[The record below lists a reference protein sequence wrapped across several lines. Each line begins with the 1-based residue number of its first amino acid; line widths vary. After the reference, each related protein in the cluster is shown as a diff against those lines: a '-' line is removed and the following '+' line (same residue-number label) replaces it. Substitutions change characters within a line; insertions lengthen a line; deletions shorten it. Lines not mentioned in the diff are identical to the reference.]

1 MLDPVHLRTLGAV
14 LQHRSFAGAAADLR
28 YTPSAV
34 SQQMSALERSCG
46 VALFERLPHGI
57 VATGAAELLSARSA
71 DLLADLA
78 AAERAITEVARGQ
91 SGVLRVGAFPTA
103 GARLVPAALSAF
115 TQERPD
121 TDVQLEEGE
130 PAALTSSLLAG
141 TLDVALVYRYDLVP
155 VDDDARVT
163 GVELLREQVRLLVHR
178 DHSLARR
185 ASRDSPR
192 PVSILAVRDERWVAP
207 LLGSPGAVSLYRR
220 CAAAGFT
227 PAVAFRSND
236 YSVVRGLVAAGLG
249 VALVPD
255 LALADDE
262 RVRAVPLRGRQDAVG
277 RTVRLLYRTS
287 NRNPLLPP
295 MMAALEAAASDV
307 LAA

>member
-1 MLDPVHLRTLGAV
+1 MLDPIQLRTLGAV
-14 LQHRSFAGAAADLR
+14 VRYGSFAAAAAELR

-34 SQQMSALERSCG
+34 SQQMAALERSCG
-46 VALFERLPHGI
+46 VGLFERLPHGI

-78 AAERAITEVARGQ
+78 AAELAVSEVARGQ
-91 SGVLRVGAFPTA
+91 SGELRMGAFPTA
-103 GARLVPAALSAF
+103 GARLVPGALRAF
-115 TQERPD
+115 THQRPGIG
-121 TDVQLEEGE
+121 VQLDEGE
-130 PAALTSSLLAG
+130 PEALTASLLGG

-155 VDDDARVT
+155 VDDDARLS

-178 DHSLARR
+178 DHPLAR
-185 ASRDSPR
+185 ASAGRSR
-192 PVSILAVRDERWVAP
+192 PVPISTVRDERWVAP
-207 LLGSPGAVSLYRR
+207 LSGSPGALSLDRR

-255 LALADDE
+255 LALVDDE
-262 RVRAVPLRGRQDAVG
+262 RVRAVTLTGRREGVG
-277 RTVRLLYRTS
+277 RTVRLLHRTT
-287 NRNPLLPP
+287 NRNPLLAP
-295 MMAALEAAASDV
+295 MIAVLHAAASEV

>member
-1 MLDPVHLRTLGAV
+1 MLDPVHLRTLSAV
-14 LQHRSFAGAAADLR
+14 VRLRSFAAAAAELR

-57 VATGAAELLSARSA
+57 VATGAAELLSGRSA

-78 AAERAITEVARGQ
+78 AAERAVTEVARGH

-103 GARLVPAALSAF
+103 GARLVPAALGDF
-115 TQERPD
+115 VRERPSI
-121 TDVQLEEGE
+121 DVQLDEGE
-130 PAALTSSLLAG
+130 PGALTASLLGG

-155 VDDDARVT
+155 VDDDTRLS
-163 GVELLREQVRLLVHR
+163 GVELRREQVRLLVHR
-178 DHSLARR
+178 AHPLAPG
-185 ASRDSPR
+185 ASRDRSR
-192 PVSILAVRDERWVAP
+192 PVSLVAVRDERWVAP
-207 LLGSPGAVSLYRR
+207 LLGSPGALSLDRR

-255 LALADDE
+255 LALVNDE
-262 RVRAVPLRGRQDAVG
+262 RVRAVTVGGRRQAAG

-295 MMAALEAAASDV
+295 MIAALQAAASDV

>member
-1 MLDPVHLRTLGAV
+1 MLDPVHLRTLSAV
-14 LQHRSFAGAAADLR
+14 VRHRSFAAAAAELR

-57 VATGAAELLSARSA
+57 VATGAAELLSGRSA

-78 AAERAITEVARGQ
+78 AAERAVTEVARGH

-103 GARLVPAALSAF
+103 GARLVPAALRAF
-115 TQERPD
+115 VRERPGIG
-121 TDVQLEEGE
+121 VQLDEGE
-130 PAALTSSLLAG
+130 PGALTASLLGG

-155 VDDDARVT
+155 VDDDARLS

-178 DHSLARR
+178 DHPLAR
-185 ASRDSPR
+185 ASAARSR
-192 PVSILAVRDERWVAP
+192 PVPISTVRDERWVAP
-207 LLGSPGAVSLYRR
+207 LSGSPGALSLDRR
-220 CAAAGFT
+220 CATAGFT

-255 LALADDE
+255 LALVDDE
-262 RVRAVPLRGRQDAVG
+262 RVRAVTLSGRRQAAG

-295 MMAALEAAASDV
+295 MIAALQTAASDV